1 MSAATVII
9 KAMII
14 QEGSNPADESAN
26 PLQVINWICQTAK
39 KILSVM
45 QELNFSKNILLYQ
58 YQEYTD
64 LLMINF
70 H

>member
-1 MSAATVII
+1 
-9 KAMII
+9 
-14 QEGSNPADESAN
+14 
-26 PLQVINWICQTAK
+26 
-39 KILSVM
+39 M

-70 H
+70 HWDNCLTVNFKSGWGNVLLKSIMNNCFILLK